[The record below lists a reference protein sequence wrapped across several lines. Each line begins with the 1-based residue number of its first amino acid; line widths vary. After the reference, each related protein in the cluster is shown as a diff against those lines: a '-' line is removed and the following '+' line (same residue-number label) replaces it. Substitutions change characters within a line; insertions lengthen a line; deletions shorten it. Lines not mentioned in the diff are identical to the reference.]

1 MKKQVIQI
9 CKILILLIYKEAF
22 FLFWYL
28 DLNDKLQ
35 VKSAAGRDSSLSQGL
50 SKTKASC

>member
-1 MKKQVIQI
+1 MKESVIQI
-9 CKILILLIYKEAF
+9 YKILILLIYKEVF

-35 VKSAAGRDSSLSQGL
+35 VKSAGGQGL
-50 SKTKASC
+50 NFAKECLK